1 MNKLLTALLTGLF
14 AAVLSTSTMALD
26 ASKATDMAKKA
37 VDSVKDKA
45 AVAVT
50 PAATPAVAA
59 PAAAAVAAPAA
70 VAAAPV
76 AAATETKTATK
87 PMSHKKHKHS
97 KKAAKK

>member
-14 AAVLSTSTMALD
+14 AAVLSTSAMALD

-37 VDSVKDKA
+37 VDSVKDK
-45 AVAVT
+45 
-50 PAATPAVAA
+50 
-59 PAAAAVAAPAA
+59 AA